1 MANRASNT
9 SPTSSGNSGAERA
22 QLSLGGAERRTAEK
36 ELAAAERKLA
46 KLADSIRD
54 AHIEFAEH
62 DQSDYVG
69 LQELQARLVQLE
81 TETAQ
86 LEDRWLV
93 LSGAL
98 EG

>member
-1 MANRASNT
+1 M
-9 SPTSSGNSGAERA
+9 
-22 QLSLGGAERRTAEK
+22 SLGGADRRVAEK

-46 KLADSIRD
+46 KLATAIRD

-69 LQELQARLVQLE
+69 LQALQSQLVQLE
-81 TETAQ
+81 TETAE

-93 LSGAL
+93 LSAAL